1 MARGTVADQIAK
13 LRKERLALEKRE
25 TALLNRTRDKALA
38 KILQIVKDSGLS
50 AADIASALKGG
61 KAGKAPRRAKKA
73 AGVRAK
79 VQPKYR
85 NPANAEQTWTGRGK
99 QPLWVRDLAAAGK
112 LDSAKIA
119 SVS

>member
-1 MARGTVADQIAK
+1 MARATVADQIAK

-25 TALLNRTRDKALA
+25 QALLNRTRDKALA
-38 KILQIVKDSGLS
+38 KILQIVRDSGLS

-73 AGVRAK
+73 AGGVRAK

-112 LDSAKIA
+112 LDSARIA
-119 SVS
+119 SA